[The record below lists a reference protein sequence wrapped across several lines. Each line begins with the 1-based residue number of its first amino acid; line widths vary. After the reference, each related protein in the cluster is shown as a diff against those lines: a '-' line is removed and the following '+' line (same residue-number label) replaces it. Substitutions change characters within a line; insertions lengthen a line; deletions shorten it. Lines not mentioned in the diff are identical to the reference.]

1 MDKVGSAKGSAA
13 VCQPVKLPFVIKISQ
28 GQGDG
33 IAGESVGPKIRCI
46 DSLVTP
52 AREGG
57 AYGPQHQ
64 GQKNPLSKAAFRT
77 LADHGTLQN
86 DQCPHDAVTAAPLGE
101 GSYPLAVLGAC
112 LPTRGPVITNVSP
125 HRLGSCVLWG
135 IK

>member
-33 IAGESVGPKIRCI
+33 IAGVGPKIRCI

-52 AREGG
+52 AWGGG

-86 DQCPHDAVTAAPLGE
+86 DQCPHDAVTAAPLGCTS
-101 GSYPLAVLGAC
+101 GCVRCLSAHKGPCYHQRLTSQAWVLCTVGD
-112 LPTRGPVITNVSP
+112 
-125 HRLGSCVLWG
+125 
-135 IK
+135 

>member
-52 AREGG
+52 AGG
-57 AYGPQHQ
+57 GGGLMGHSIRAKRTHSP
-64 GQKNPLSKAAFRT
+64 KLPSEPLQTMAHYKMTSV
-77 LADHGTLQN
+77 HMMQ
-86 DQCPHDAVTAAPLGE
+86 
-101 GSYPLAVLGAC
+101 
-112 LPTRGPVITNVSP
+112 
-125 HRLGSCVLWG
+125 
-135 IK
+135 